1 MQALRASDSA
11 SPPLNMHRSLIFLGV
26 FIGVVVSS
34 VLILRGRQVRREMD
48 VSMLGRSRTSQNKD
62 LRTKIPNE
70 AEGYHSLSA
79 A

>member
-26 FIGVVVSS
+26 FICVVVSS
-34 VLILRGRQVRREMD
+34 VLLLRGRQARRETD
-48 VSMLGRSRTSQNKD
+48 VLMLGRSQTSQDKD
-62 LRTKIPNE
+62 LRTVIPND
-70 AEGYHSLSA
+70 AEGEPSLSA